1 MSIYTDYDFI
11 QQIRSGELDVITWLS
26 EQDEESIRDRLY
38 SRLDETLDVSEGSYM
53 YDALEP
59 TNIEFSI
66 AYFMLRNIILLAFP
80 QYSFGEYLTLA
91 AASKGVYRNQARY
104 ATGVLNIEAEYGTI
118 IPEGAKFS
126 NSIPEGS
133 DIEPKYY
140 SVTKSVVI
148 SEQISEVQIKADLAG
163 TQGNAKQNE
172 INLNIQDIQGIL
184 SVANPIPIT
193 NGIDEESD
201 ESLLERLLERV
212 RNPTSS
218 GNKKDYVIWAKE
230 VSGVQDAVCIPLWN
244 GPGTVKVI
252 IVGEQGMPIPE
263 LINEVKEYL
272 DPKDHEGEGE
282 GKAPIGAVVTV
293 TTVETI
299 QVKIDVYNIE
309 IAEQYELKEV
319 KENIEEAIRQ
329 YILKINIGGKVRIR
343 DVEDSI
349 KHVDGII
356 DFGKVLL
363 NGESINID
371 IEANLK
377 ASFGGVTFHE

>member
-1 MSIYTDYDFI
+1 MSTYSDYDFI

-104 ATGVLNIEAEYGTI
+104 ATGILNIEAEYGTI

-163 TQGNAKQNE
+163 IQGNAKQNE
-172 INLNIQDIQGIL
+172 INLNIQDIQGII
-184 SVANPIPIT
+184 SVTNPIPIT

-201 ESLLERLLERV
+201 ESLLDRLLERV

-218 GNKKDYVIWAKE
+218 GNKKDYIIWAKE
-230 VSGVQDAVCIPLWN
+230 VSGVQDAVCIPLWS

-319 KENIEEAIRQ
+319 KEDIEEAIRQ

-343 DVEDSI
+343 DVEDAI

>member
-184 SVANPIPIT
+184 SVTNPIPIT